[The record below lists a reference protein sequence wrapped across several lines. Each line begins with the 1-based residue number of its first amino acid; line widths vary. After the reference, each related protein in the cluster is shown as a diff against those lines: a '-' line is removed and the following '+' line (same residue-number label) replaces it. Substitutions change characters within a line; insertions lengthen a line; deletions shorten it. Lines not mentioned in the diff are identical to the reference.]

1 MSPFLIETDVK
12 ILKLNTGL
20 TPILTILM
28 EYHFKDQ
35 HHFFKMSPFLKG
47 IDVKILKSYTG

>member
-47 IDVKILKSYTG
+47 IDVKILKS